1 MHRLNALN
9 TPEFAASA
17 AALPP
22 QATPEAQAM
31 RVAVV
36 HPDAAVAARLC
47 ASLNAH
53 RHRVEVFSQAHGLV
67 SAVEGGDDIGVA
79 FLGASDLVMVRAQI
93 GDRVTLLV
101 QVGGNP
107 DPAADASLPARY
119 TAAELRTCLTL
130 LEKMHRLREAERLLE
145 NQVDALRQ
153 ALTLDLELPMLT
165 LTQLTE
171 RMLRMDSLNPSTRTE
186 VEAIAGAAAGA
197 MHRLDILR
205 SADGGE
211 SIPLPEP
218 QLRPVSARSVVGEI
232 LPLAGVHPTAV
243 HWEPED
249 GDPVIRLDPGLFQQA
264 LTLLLADARRRTET
278 TGRLAI
284 VATAERTLR
293 VELTGVQTP
302 PEGVIAAC
310 EAILGTHHGRFEL
323 IVPKPGT
330 AGGPIVRLT
339 WPRVVEVRPAEL
351 QPVPTPPPEERLS
364 IWMVDDE
371 TMVRRATERLL
382 THLRH
387 DVRLFDR
394 GSELV
399 EALPDASRAP
409 DLILADNDLP
419 GMSGLEVLRRV
430 RTLSPAAARVLYTAH
445 APGPAVVDAFN
456 HGTVQ
461 RCVHKSDGIPALE
474 AILRQVMADRRAEGR
489 VSAQAEEDRVRLD
502 LDDLI
507 GQRRLTL
514 FVQPLYDARTGAW
527 VACEALMRSR
537 HPAFKGPIE
546 ILDAAK
552 HFDRQLDLQRVLAV
566 LSRDI
571 RDQLPPEVSLF
582 VNVDP
587 AVLRSVKRLDET
599 LSPLYPVSRGVVLEL
614 TERARLSQEP
624 GWEMV
629 VQRMRD
635 LGFRV
640 ALDDVG
646 AGYNSLGAVAAVQP
660 EVIKLDISLISG
672 VHQDA
677 RKAELVRI
685 LCDYAARYDLL
696 TVAEGIEQ
704 AEEAAACQSLGI
716 RWLQGYHLGR
726 PMPLDQLRAHA
737 A

>member
-1 MHRLNALN
+1 
-9 TPEFAASA
+9 
-17 AALPP
+17 
-22 QATPEAQAM
+22 
-31 RVAVV
+31 
-36 HPDAAVAARLC
+36 
-47 ASLNAH
+47 
-53 RHRVEVFSQAHGLV
+53 
-67 SAVEGGDDIGVA
+67 
-79 FLGASDLVMVRAQI
+79 
-93 GDRVTLLV
+93 
-101 QVGGNP
+101 
-107 DPAADASLPARY
+107 
-119 TAAELRTCLTL
+119 
-130 LEKMHRLREAERLLE
+130 
-145 NQVDALRQ
+145 
-153 ALTLDLELPMLT
+153 
-165 LTQLTE
+165 
-171 RMLRMDSLNPSTRTE
+171 
-186 VEAIAGAAAGA
+186 
-197 MHRLDILR
+197 
-205 SADGGE
+205 
-211 SIPLPEP
+211 
-218 QLRPVSARSVVGEI
+218 
-232 LPLAGVHPTAV
+232 
-243 HWEPED
+243 
-249 GDPVIRLDPGLFQQA
+249 
-264 LTLLLADARRRTET
+264 
-278 TGRLAI
+278 
-284 VATAERTLR
+284 
-293 VELTGVQTP
+293 
-302 PEGVIAAC
+302 
-310 EAILGTHHGRFEL
+310 
-323 IVPKPGT
+323 
-330 AGGPIVRLT
+330 
-339 WPRVVEVRPAEL
+339 
-351 QPVPTPPPEERLS
+351 
-364 IWMVDDE
+364 
-371 TMVRRATERLL
+371 
-382 THLRH
+382 
-387 DVRLFDR
+387 
-394 GSELV
+394 
-399 EALPDASRAP
+399 
-409 DLILADNDLP
+409 
-419 GMSGLEVLRRV
+419 
-430 RTLSPAAARVLYTAH
+430 VLYTAH

-474 AILRQVMADRRAEGR
+474 AILRQVMAERRSEGR
-489 VSAQAEEDRVRLD
+489 VSAQVEEDRVRLD

-599 LSPLYPVSRGVVLEL
+599 LAPLYPV
-614 TERARLSQEP
+614 SQEP

-726 PMPLDQLRAHA
+726 PMPLEQLRAQA